1 MILHNTRGIVLRSLK
16 YSESSLIV
24 KIYTEAF
31 GLQSYLIKGATGRK
45 ARLKPVFFQPLN
57 LLDLVVYRKEKVS
70 LQTIR
75 EVRFAAIYMSVPQ
88 DIRKSSLVLFL
99 DEVLNR
105 ALGEEESNKDLFG
118 FLWDSL
124 LMLDTTQENISQFHL
139 LFLIKLSRYLGFF
152 PRSNHSQANP
162 LFNLAEGFFQPASN
176 AREGCL
182 DERLSAIL
190 ARLIEHPL
198 NHPHVEGITVQERDE
213 MLEQLIRYYQRHLP
227 GFHGIRSHDIL
238 RSVLS

>member
-1 MILHNTRGIVLRSLK
+1 LILHNTRGIVLRSLK

-31 GLQSYLIKGATGRK
+31 GLQSYLIKGASGRK

-75 EVRFAAIYMSVPQ
+75 EARFASIYMTVPQ
-88 DIRKSSLVLFL
+88 DIRKSSVILFL

-105 ALGEEESNKDLFG
+105 ALGEEESNQDLFG
-118 FLWDSL
+118 FLWNSL
-124 LMLDTTQENISQFHL
+124 LMLDTTQDNVSHFHL
-139 LFLIKLSRYLGFF
+139 LFLVKLTRYLGFF
-152 PRSNHSQANP
+152 PRSNHSGANP
-162 LFNLAEGFFQPASN
+162 FFNLTEGFFQPVFN
-176 AREGCL
+176 AHEFCL
-182 DERLSAIL
+182 DERMSTIL
-190 ARLIEHPL
+190 AVLMKHPL
-198 NHPHVEGITVQERDE
+198 DHPRVEGITVQERDE
-213 MLEQLIRYYQRHLP
+213 MLEKLIRYYQLHLP